1 MRLYAIR
8 FMLLIAFL
16 QITELLSAQK
26 TANQILYSLYQKS
39 LLINDYSAEANIK
52 VDIPFIRMLPVDAN
66 IYYKK
71 PDKFRVKTTGIAI
84 LPKQGFN
91 DFSKTIQDTNTYTA
105 IIIGKEKIGN
115 SFTTIINVMPND
127 EADDLI
133 LGKLWIDADK
143 NMVMKSQ
150 FTTKSNGT
158 ILITYYYATQA
169 AYGLPDSLTFTV
181 DVKKFKIPKGVAAD
195 INNTKTNE
203 TDNSKEPKKGK
214 IYIVLKNYKVNKGI
228 ADAVFKD

>member
-105 IIIGKEKIGN
+105 IIIGKGEFVPRPLALN
-115 SFTTIINVMPND
+115 TAM
-127 EADDLI
+127 
-133 LGKLWIDADK
+133 
-143 NMVMKSQ
+143 
-150 FTTKSNGT
+150 
-158 ILITYYYATQA
+158 A
-169 AYGLPDSLTFTV
+169 ASSL
-181 DVKKFKIPKGVAAD
+181 KANPPAA
-195 INNTKTNE
+195 
-203 TDNSKEPKKGK
+203 
-214 IYIVLKNYKVNKGI
+214 
-228 ADAVFKD
+228 